1 MHNIYIITQKE
12 VVYSIQREIPAALDL
27 ASMEIVP
34 SLDQTHTPATVK
46 ELVTKE
52 NDVSEEFYPYLHYH
66 F

>member
-1 MHNIYIITQKE
+1 MDSQWIGVQILCAL
-12 VVYSIQREIPAALDL
+12 REIPAALYL

-66 F
+66 Y